1 MTARQQTP
9 QDATLTAKQKL
20 YASARAS
27 GKTQV
32 QAAAAAGIG
41 ERTGQRWDQLAAVRA
56 EIRRLGDDLLADATR
71 AARSEVR
78 RSVEVI
84 AAVRDNPTTPPAVKL
99 AAAVRQIETAVK
111 LAEQNDL
118 AERVTEL
125 EVRLGNPA

>member
-9 QDATLTAKQKL
+9 TDALTPKQRL
-20 YASARAS
+20 YAAARA
-27 GKTQV
+27 GGQTQA

-41 ERTGQRWDQLAAVRA
+41 ERTGQRWDQLAEVRA

-84 AAVRDNPTTPPAVKL
+84 AQVRDDPNTPPAVRL
-99 AAAVRQIETAVK
+99 SAAVRQVETAVK

-118 AERVTEL
+118 AERVSEL
-125 EVRLGNPA
+125 EARLGNVA